1 MKRYYGVDFE
11 KQREKLLKSKTAK
24 QIIDPIIEK
33 ADAALGKVYECLKMS
48 EYMLFVETGDRT
60 VFERKYFERR
70 HDCSYISIAYWL
82 TEDEKY
88 VKPLI
93 DGVFRICD
101 EFTWCLPAHV
111 GLKRNPS
118 IEVIKMNIDLF
129 QAETGRLLTDIDVLV
144 GDKLPYYV
152 RERISDE
159 VRKRLIEPLKRIEFG
174 WHMDCTNNWAAVC
187 AGGTGVALLHYGTE
201 AEISHYLPKLY
212 NAMENFLAGFNDD
225 GCCLEGYAY
234 WNYGFGYF
242 VIFARMILDY
252 TNGEINYFEREKVK
266 NIATYVQKIRMG
278 RTKNVSFSDGGSTFT
293 FSPGLMS
300 YLKEVYPDDVAL
312 PDLELATTRGNVYSM
327 KEVLWFDT
335 DYKEDEY
342 KEETAYFEGAQWF
355 IKRGKKFSFAAKAGH
370 NDEPHNHNDV
380 GSFIIVTPDDDIP
393 LADFGCGV
401 YNAFTFHP
409 DYRYTMIQNSS
420 AGHSVPII
428 NGEFQKVGREYSA
441 SNVEVSGDKFSFDME
456 GAYEEGL
463 VKKLHRSFEVK
474 ENGVTLCD
482 MVEYSDKTESIT
494 ERMVSW
500 TKPEICDGYVDLKTA
515 KIIFDKER
523 YTVDFKEDSYR
534 NHANTEDIP
543 VFLID
548 FKAVSEKKTKFK
560 FEIIIK
566 TE

>member
-48 EYMLFVETGDRT
+48 EYTLFIETGDRT
-60 VFERKYFERR
+60 VYERKYFERR

-88 VKPLI
+88 IKPLI

-111 GLKRNPS
+111 GLNTNPS
-118 IEVIKMNIDLF
+118 IEFIKTHIDLF

-159 VRKRLIEPLKRIEFG
+159 VRKRLIEPLKRRDFG

-212 NAMENFLAGFNDD
+212 NAMENFLSGFNED
-225 GCCLEGYAY
+225 GCCMEGYAY

-252 TNGEINYFEREKVK
+252 TNGEVNYFKREKVK
-266 NIATYVQKIRMG
+266 KIAAYVQKTRMG
-278 RTKNVSFSDGGSTFT
+278 KKKIASFSDGGDTFT

-300 YLKEVYPDDVAL
+300 YLKEVYPDDIAL

-342 KEETAYFEGAQWF
+342 KEGTAYFDGAQWF

-370 NDEPHNHNDV
+370 NDEPHNHNDI
-380 GSFIIVTPDDDIP
+380 GSFMIVAEGDDIP
-393 LADFGCGV
+393 LADLGCGV

-409 DYRYTMIQNSS
+409 DYRYKMIQNSS

-428 NGEFQKVGREYSA
+428 NGEFQKEGKEYCGK
-441 SNVEVSGDKFSFDME
+441 NVEATDTTFSVDIE
-456 GAYEEGL
+456 GAYEAGIID
-463 VKKLHRSFEVK
+463 KIHREFEVK
-474 ENGVTLCD
+474 ENSVTVND
-482 MVEYSDKTESIT
+482 KFTYSDKTKSIT
-494 ERMVSW
+494 ERFVSW
-500 TKPEICDGYVDLKTA
+500 NKPEVCDGFVDLKTA
-515 KIIFDKER
+515 QILFDKEK
-523 YTVDFKEDSYR
+523 YTVSFKEDTMR
-534 NHANTEDIP
+534 NHANTEDVP
-543 VFLID
+543 VYLVD
-548 FKAVSEKKTKFK
+548 FEPVNEKETDFS

-566 TE
+566 

>member
-48 EYMLFVETGDRT
+48 EYTLFIETGDRT
-60 VFERKYFERR
+60 AFERKYFERR

-111 GLKRNPS
+111 GLNTNPS
-118 IEVIKMNIDLF
+118 IEFIKTHIDLF

-159 VRKRLIEPLKRIEFG
+159 VRKRLIEPLKRRDFG

-212 NAMENFLAGFNDD
+212 NAMENFLSGYNED
-225 GCCLEGYAY
+225 GCCMEGYAY

-252 TNGEINYFEREKVK
+252 TNGEVNYFKREKVK
-266 NIATYVQKIRMG
+266 NIASYVQKVRMG
-278 RTKNVSFSDGGSTFT
+278 KKKIASFSDGGDTFT

-300 YLKEVYPDDVAL
+300 YLDRK
-312 PDLELATTRGNVYSM
+312 
-327 KEVLWFDT
+327 
-335 DYKEDEY
+335 
-342 KEETAYFEGAQWF
+342 
-355 IKRGKKFSFAAKAGH
+355 
-370 NDEPHNHNDV
+370 
-380 GSFIIVTPDDDIP
+380 
-393 LADFGCGV
+393 
-401 YNAFTFHP
+401 
-409 DYRYTMIQNSS
+409 
-420 AGHSVPII
+420 SV
-428 NGEFQKVGREYSA
+428 V
-441 SNVEVSGDKFSFDME
+441 
-456 GAYEEGL
+456 
-463 VKKLHRSFEVK
+463 
-474 ENGVTLCD
+474 
-482 MVEYSDKTESIT
+482 
-494 ERMVSW
+494 
-500 TKPEICDGYVDLKTA
+500 
-515 KIIFDKER
+515 
-523 YTVDFKEDSYR
+523 
-534 NHANTEDIP
+534 
-543 VFLID
+543 
-548 FKAVSEKKTKFK
+548 
-560 FEIIIK
+560 
-566 TE
+566 